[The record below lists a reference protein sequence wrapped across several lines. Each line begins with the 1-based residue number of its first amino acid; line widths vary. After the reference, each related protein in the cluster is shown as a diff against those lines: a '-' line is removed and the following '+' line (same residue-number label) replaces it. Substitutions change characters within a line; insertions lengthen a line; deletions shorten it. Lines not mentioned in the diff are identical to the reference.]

1 MGLTELLTLAFIIA
15 KLYGVIDWN
24 WWIIFLPEIIMFII
38 YFIFLFCALRI
49 NKKLDDEW
57 RRFMEDDD

>member
-38 YFIFLFCALRI
+38 VAVMGKI
-49 NKKLDDEW
+49 KKN
-57 RRFMEDDD
+57 